1 MNNKE
6 IVIEFFEE
14 AYTKKNYDYV
24 MKYFSENYIDHS
36 PAGARSNKDA
46 VGILKIVHEMFD
58 DLKITVLDVFE
69 ENGMVATRIEYEGIH
84 ISDCMGIPA
93 TGKKIKWEALENFR
107 VENKIVTESWGYWP
121 DEAIKEMLKN

>member
-6 IVIEFFEE
+6 IIVGFFEE

-46 VGILKIVHEMFD
+46 VGILKIVHEMFN

>member
-6 IVIEFFEE
+6 IIVGFFEE

-107 VENKIVTESWGYWP
+107 VENKIITE
-121 DEAIKEMLKN
+121 

>member
-6 IVIEFFEE
+6 IVVGFFEE

-46 VGILKIVHEMFD
+46 VSILKIVHEMFN

-84 ISDCMGIPA
+84 ISDCIGIPA

-107 VENKIVTESWGYWP
+107 VENKIVIESWGYWP
-121 DEAIKEMLKN
+121 DAQIKEMLEN

>member
-6 IVIEFFEE
+6 IIVGFFEE

-24 MKYFSENYIDHS
+24 MKYFSENYIDYS

-46 VGILKIVHEMFD
+46 VGILKIVHEMFN

-107 VENKIVTESWGYWP
+107 VENKIITESWGYWP
-121 DEAIKEMLKN
+121 DAAIEEMLRS

>member
-6 IVIEFFEE
+6 IVVGFFEE

-24 MKYFSENYIDHS
+24 MKYFSENYMDHS
-36 PAGARSNKDA
+36 PAAARSNKDA
-46 VGILKIVHEMFD
+46 VGILKVVHGMFS

-84 ISDCMGIPA
+84 ISDCMGVPA
-93 TGKKIKWEALENFR
+93 TGRKVKWEALENFR
-107 VENKIVTESWGYWP
+107 VENKIITESWGYWP
-121 DEAIKEMLKN
+121 DAEIRKILIS

>member
-1 MNNKE
+1 MSNKE
-6 IVIEFFEE
+6 IVAGFFEE

-46 VGILKIVHEMFD
+46 VGILKVVHEMFS
-58 DLKITVLDVFE
+58 DLKVTVLDVFE
-69 ENGMVATRIEYEGIH
+69 ENDMVATRIEYEGIH

-121 DEAIKEMLKN
+121 DAEIKKMLRD